1 LARLEPALG
10 LVDHIDPAL
19 AADEAVIAMATA
31 QGLQRIT
38 DFHGLKP
45 SRAAVTRAIMLL
57 EFGPEHID
65 RPARRQ
71 FRRHNSFEH
80 IACPENSKKQRN
92 FNGIWSL
99 ATSPHMI

>member
-1 LARLEPALG
+1 MKVDQPSVIGRVNPAGILALARLEPALG

-45 SRAAVTRAIMLL
+45 SRAAVTRAISCWNWR
-57 EFGPEHID
+57 G
-65 RPARRQ
+65 
-71 FRRHNSFEH
+71 
-80 IACPENSKKQRN
+80 
-92 FNGIWSL
+92 
-99 ATSPHMI
+99 T